1 MSAELEILD
10 VYAREILDSRGNPT
24 VEAELTIENTQ
35 SKETVCGRADVPSGA
50 STGQFEAVE
59 LRDDEKAYPGKGVR
73 KAVANVN
80 GKIAKQLI
88 GKNAL
93 MQNRIDEMMIEL
105 DGTKNKSS
113 LGANAILGVS
123 MACARACAKALNL
136 PLYRY
141 LGGCGKGTVPVPMM
155 NILNG
160 GAHSRNCIDF
170 QEFMIMP
177 VGAVGIRQG
186 LQWCAEVYQE
196 LKKLL
201 DQDGHS
207 TGVGDEGGFAPDLK
221 DTFEVLDYLMKA
233 VRNAGFE
240 PGKDISFAM
249 DAAASELFQEDAA
262 MYYFPG
268 ETKSLVRKNAKTV
281 EQNQT
286 QETECNCESTTIITE
301 QVKDGCICQTDC
313 NCLTPD
319 TDGQMIMRSTDE
331 MIDYYEKLVDK
342 YPIVSIEDPLDEE
355 DWDGWQKITKRL
367 GKRIMLVGDDL
378 FVTNVAR
385 LQRGINNG
393 CANAI
398 LIKPNQIGS
407 LSETMLAIRTAK
419 EHGYRTIMSHRSGE
433 TEDTFIADLAVGM
446 HTGFIKTGAPCRSE
460 RVAKY
465 NRLLRI
471 EEELEGCKDIISIR

>member
-1 MSAELEILD
+1 MSAKLEIID
-10 VYAREILDSRGNPT
+10 IYARQIMDSRGNPT
-24 VEAELTIENTQ
+24 VEAEVTVENE
-35 SKETVCGRADVPSGA
+35 ETGEVVCARADVPSGA

-59 LRDDEKAYPGKGVR
+59 LRDGTKDYHGKGVT
-73 KAVANVN
+73 KAVSNVN
-80 GKIAKQLI
+80 GKIAPLLI
-88 GKNAL
+88 GKNAML
-93 MQNRIDEMMIEL
+93 QNRIDERMRDL
-105 DGTKNKSS
+105 DGTQNKSS
-113 LGANAILGVS
+113 LGANAVLGVS
-123 MACARACAKALNL
+123 MACARASAKALKL

-141 LGGCGKGTVPVPMM
+141 LGGCGKGTIPLPMM

-160 GAHSRNCIDF
+160 GAHSKNCIDF

-177 VGAVGIRQG
+177 VGADSIRQG
-186 LQWCAEVYQE
+186 LMWCAQVYQE
-196 LKKLL
+196 LKLLL

-221 DTFEVLDYLMKA
+221 DTFEVFDYLVRAVKKA
-233 VRNAGFE
+233 GYE
-240 PGKDISFAM
+240 PGRDIAFTM

-268 ETKSLVRKNAKTV
+268 ETRSLIRKNAKIL
-281 EQNQT
+281 EQENKQKK
-286 QETECNCESTTIITE
+286 ECNCEGTSVVTQE
-301 QVKDGCICQTDC
+301 VKDGCICEPAC

-331 MIDYYEKLVDK
+331 MISYYEKLVEK

-355 DWDGWQKITKRL
+355 DWDGWKKITERL
-367 GKRIMLVGDDL
+367 GKKIMLVGDDL
-378 FVTNVAR
+378 FVTNVSR
-385 LQRGINNG
+385 LLRGIGSG

-407 LSETMLAIRTAK
+407 LTETMLAIRTAK

-446 HTGFIKTGAPCRSE
+446 HTGYIKTGAPCRSE

-471 EEELEGCKDIISIR
+471 EEELEGCREG

>member
-1 MSAELEILD
+1 MSARLEIID
-10 VYAREILDSRGNPT
+10 VHAREIMDSRGNPT
-24 VEAELTIENTQ
+24 VEAEVTVENAVTG
-35 SKETVCGRADVPSGA
+35 ETVCARADVPSGA

-59 LRDDEKAYPGKGVR
+59 LRDGGKAYHGKGVG
-73 KAVANVN
+73 KAVSNVN
-80 GKIAKQLI
+80 GRIAQMLV
-88 GKNAL
+88 GKDAL
-93 MQNRIDEMMIEL
+93 YQNRIDEMMLEL
-105 DGTKNKSS
+105 DGTQNKSS
-113 LGANAILGVS
+113 LGANAVLGVS
-123 MACARACAKALNL
+123 MACARACADALEM

-141 LGGCGKGTVPVPMM
+141 LGGCGKGTIPMPMM

-160 GAHSRNCIDF
+160 GAHSKNCIDF

-177 VGAVGIRQG
+177 VGGKGIRQG

-196 LKKLL
+196 LKTLL
-201 DQDGHS
+201 DKDGHS

-221 DTFEVLDYLMKA
+221 DTFEVLDYLVKA
-233 VRNAGFE
+233 VKNAGFE
-240 PGKDISFAM
+240 PGRDISFSM

-268 ETKSLVRKNAKTV
+268 ETRSLIRKNARTI
-281 EQNQT
+281 EQNNT
-286 QETECNCESTTIITE
+286 QESECICEGTMVVTEE
-301 QVKDGCICQTDC
+301 VKEGCISQTDC
-313 NCLTPD
+313 CCLTPD

-331 MIDYYEKLVDK
+331 MIAYYEKLVDK
-342 YPIVSIEDPLDEE
+342 YPIISIEDPLDEE
-355 DWDGWQKITKRL
+355 DWDGWKKITERL
-367 GKRIMLVGDDL
+367 GHKVMLVGDDL

-385 LQRGINNG
+385 LMRGINND

-407 LSETMLAIRTAK
+407 LTETMLAIRTAK

-446 HTGFIKTGAPCRSE
+446 HTGYIKTGAPCRSE

-471 EEELEGCKDIISIR
+471 EEELEG

>member
-1 MSAELEILD
+1 MSARLEIID
-10 VYAREILDSRGNPT
+10 VHAREIMDSRGNPT
-24 VEAELTIENTQ
+24 VEAEVTVENAVTG
-35 SKETVCGRADVPSGA
+35 ETVCARADVPSGA

-59 LRDDEKAYPGKGVR
+59 LRDGGKAYHGKGVG
-73 KAVANVN
+73 KAVSNVN
-80 GKIAKQLI
+80 GRIAQMLV
-88 GKNAL
+88 GKDAL
-93 MQNRIDEMMIEL
+93 YQNRIDEMMLEL
-105 DGTKNKSS
+105 DGTQNKSS
-113 LGANAILGVS
+113 LGANAVLGVS
-123 MACARACAKALNL
+123 MACARACADALEM

-141 LGGCGKGTVPVPMM
+141 LGGCGKGTIPMPMM

-160 GAHSRNCIDF
+160 GAHSKNCIDF

-177 VGAVGIRQG
+177 VGAKGIRQG

-196 LKKLL
+196 LKTLL
-201 DQDGHS
+201 DKDGHS

-221 DTFEVLDYLMKA
+221 DTFEVLDYLVKA
-233 VRNAGFE
+233 VKNAGFE
-240 PGKDISFAM
+240 PGRDISFSM

-268 ETKSLVRKNAKTV
+268 ETRSLIRKNARTI
-281 EQNQT
+281 EQNNT
-286 QETECNCESTTIITE
+286 QESECICEGTMVVTEE
-301 QVKDGCICQTDC
+301 VKEGCISQTDC
-313 NCLTPD
+313 CCLTPD

-331 MIDYYEKLVDK
+331 MIAYYEKLVDK
-342 YPIVSIEDPLDEE
+342 YPIISIEDPLDEE
-355 DWDGWQKITKRL
+355 DWDGWKKITERL
-367 GKRIMLVGDDL
+367 GHKVMLVGDDL

-385 LQRGINNG
+385 LMRGINND

-407 LSETMLAIRTAK
+407 LTETMLAIRTAK

-446 HTGFIKTGAPCRSE
+446 HTGYIKTGAPCRSE

-471 EEELEGCKDIISIR
+471 EEELER

>member
-1 MSAELEILD
+1 MSARLEIID
-10 VYAREILDSRGNPT
+10 VYAREIMDSRGNPT
-24 VEAELTIENTQ
+24 VEAEVTIEHSETG
-35 SKETVCGRADVPSGA
+35 ETVCARADVPSGA

-59 LRDDEKAYPGKGVR
+59 LRDGEKAFHGKGVR
-73 KAVANVN
+73 RAVSNVN
-80 GKIAKQLI
+80 GKIAQLLI
-88 GKNAL
+88 GKDAL
-93 MQNRIDEMMIEL
+93 MQNWIDGQMLEL

-113 LGANAILGVS
+113 LGANAVLGVS
-123 MACARACAKALNL
+123 MACARASAKALKL

-141 LGGCGKGTVPVPMM
+141 LGGCGKGTIPVPMM

-160 GAHSRNCIDF
+160 GAHSKNCIDF
-170 QEFMIMP
+170 QEFMILP
-177 VGAVGIRQG
+177 IGAEGIRQG

-196 LKKLL
+196 LKTLL

-233 VRNAGFE
+233 VTKAGFI
-240 PGKDISFAM
+240 PGRDISFAM

-268 ETKSLVRKNAKTV
+268 ETKSLIRKNARIL
-281 EQNQT
+281 EQGQT
-286 QETECNCESTTIITE
+286 QETECNCEGTTVVTE
-301 QVKDGCICQTDC
+301 EVKDGCICEPDC

-355 DWDGWQKITKRL
+355 DWDGWKKITQRL
-367 GKRIMLVGDDL
+367 GKRILLVGDDL

-385 LQRGINNG
+385 LQRGIHNG

-407 LSETMLAIRTAK
+407 LTETMLAIRTAK
-419 EHGYRTIMSHRSGE
+419 ENGYRTIMSHRSGE

-446 HTGFIKTGAPCRSE
+446 HTGYIKTGAPCRSE

-471 EEELEGCKDIISIR
+471 EEELEGYREN

>member
-1 MSAELEILD
+1 MSARLEIID
-10 VYAREILDSRGNPT
+10 IYARQIMDSRGNPT
-24 VEAELTIENTQ
+24 VEAEVTVENE
-35 SKETVCGRADVPSGA
+35 ETGEVVRARADVPSGA

-59 LRDDEKAYPGKGVR
+59 LRDGTKDYHGKSVT
-73 KAVANVN
+73 KAVTNVN
-80 GKIAKQLI
+80 SKIAPLLI
-88 GKNAL
+88 GKNAML
-93 MQNRIDEMMIEL
+93 QNRIDERMRDL
-105 DGTKNKSS
+105 DGTQNKSS
-113 LGANAILGVS
+113 LGANAVLGVS
-123 MACARACAKALNL
+123 MACARASAKALKL

-141 LGGCGKGTVPVPMM
+141 LGGCGKGTIPMPMM

-160 GAHSRNCIDF
+160 GAHSKNCIDF

-177 VGAVGIRQG
+177 VGADSIRQG
-186 LQWCAEVYQE
+186 LMWCAQVYQE
-196 LKKLL
+196 LKQLL

-221 DTFEVLDYLMKA
+221 DTFEVFDYLVRAVKKA
-233 VRNAGFE
+233 GYE
-240 PGKDISFAM
+240 PGRDIAFTM

-268 ETKSLVRKNAKTV
+268 ETRSLIRKNAKIL
-281 EQNQT
+281 EQENI
-286 QETECNCESTTIITE
+286 QEKECNCEGTTVVTQE
-301 QVKDGCICQTDC
+301 VKDGCICEPDC

-331 MIDYYEKLVDK
+331 MISYYEKLVEK

-355 DWDGWQKITKRL
+355 DWDGWKKITERL
-367 GKRIMLVGDDL
+367 GKKIMLVGDDL
-378 FVTNVAR
+378 FVTNVSR
-385 LQRGINNG
+385 LLRGIGGG

-407 LSETMLAIRTAK
+407 LTETMLAIRTAK

-446 HTGFIKTGAPCRSE
+446 HTGYIKTGAPCRSE

-471 EEELEGCKDIISIR
+471 EEEIEGKR

>member
-1 MSAELEILD
+1 MSAKLEITD

-24 VEAELTIENTQ
+24 LEAEVAVQNNET
-35 SKETVCGRADVPSGA
+35 KETVRARADVPSGA
-50 STGQFEAVE
+50 STGQFEATE
-59 LRDDEKAYPGKGVR
+59 LRDGGSDYHGKGVK

-80 GKIAKQLI
+80 GKIASLLI
-88 GKNAL
+88 GKDGL
-93 MQNRIDEMMIEL
+93 HQNRVDEQMIDL
-105 DGTKNKSS
+105 DGTQNKSS
-113 LGANAILGVS
+113 LGANAVLGVS
-123 MACARACAKALNL
+123 MACARACADALKL

-141 LGGCGKGTVPVPMM
+141 LGGCGKGTIPVPMM

-160 GAHSRNCIDF
+160 GAHSRNNIDF

-177 VGAVGIRQG
+177 VGAKGIRQG

-221 DTFEVLDYLMKA
+221 DTFEVFDYLMKA
-233 VRNAGFE
+233 VKNAGYE
-240 PGKDISFAM
+240 PGRDIAFTM

-268 ETKSLVRKNAKTV
+268 ETKSLIHKNAKII

-286 QETECNCESTTIITE
+286 QETECNCEGTTVVTE
-301 QVKDGCICQTDC
+301 EVKDGCICEPDC

-319 TDGQMIMRSTDE
+319 TDGQMIMRSTEE
-331 MIDYYEKLVDK
+331 MISYYEKLVEK

-355 DWDGWQKITKRL
+355 DWDGWKKITERL

-378 FVTNVAR
+378 FVTNVTR
-385 LQRGINNG
+385 LTRGINNG

-407 LSETMLAIRTAK
+407 LTETMLAIRTAK
-419 EHGYRTIMSHRSGE
+419 ENGYRTIMSHRSGE

-446 HTGFIKTGAPCRSE
+446 HTGYIKTGAPCRSE

-471 EEELEGCKDIISIR
+471 EEEIEGIKVF

>member
-1 MSAELEILD
+1 MSARLEIID
-10 VYAREILDSRGNPT
+10 VYAREIMDSRGNPT
-24 VEAELTIENTQ
+24 VEAEVVVENEHT
-35 SKETVCGRADVPSGA
+35 KEVIYAWADVPSGA
-50 STGQFEAVE
+50 STGQFEAIE
-59 LRDDEKAYPGKGVR
+59 LRDGEKAYHGKGVQ

-80 GKIAKQLI
+80 GKIAQALI
-88 GKNAL
+88 GKDAL
-93 MQNRIDEMMIEL
+93 KQNQIDEQMLAL
-105 DGTKNKSS
+105 DGTNNKSL
-113 LGANAILGVS
+113 LGANAVLGVS
-123 MACARACAKALNL
+123 MACARASADALKL

-141 LGGCGKGTVPVPMM
+141 LGGCGKGTIPVPMM

-160 GAHSRNCIDF
+160 GAHSKNCIDF

-177 VGAVGIRQG
+177 IGASGIRQG

-196 LKKLL
+196 LKQLL
-201 DQDGHS
+201 DNDGHS

-221 DTFEVLDYLMKA
+221 NTFEVLDYLMKA
-233 VRNAGFE
+233 VRSAGFE
-240 PGKDISFAM
+240 PGKDIAFAM

-268 ETKSLVRKNAKTV
+268 ETKSLIRKNAIAI
-281 EQNQT
+281 EQENT
-286 QETECNCESTTIITE
+286 QQTECNCEGTMVVTE
-301 QVKDGCICQTDC
+301 EIKDGCICEPDC

-342 YPIVSIEDPLDEE
+342 YPIISIEDPLDEE
-355 DWDGWQKITKRL
+355 DWDGWKKITERL

-378 FVTNVAR
+378 FVTNVTR

-446 HTGFIKTGAPCRSE
+446 HTGYIKTGAPCRSE

-471 EEELEGCKDIISIR
+471 EEELERI

>member
-1 MSAELEILD
+1 MSAKLEITD

-24 VEAELTIENTQ
+24 LEAEVAVKNNET
-35 SKETVCGRADVPSGA
+35 KETVRARADVPSGA
-50 STGQFEAVE
+50 STGQFEATE
-59 LRDDEKAYPGKGVR
+59 LRDGGSAYHGKGVK

-80 GKIAKQLI
+80 GKIANLLI
-88 GKNAL
+88 GKNGL
-93 MQNRIDEMMIEL
+93 HQNRVDEQMIDL
-105 DGTKNKSS
+105 DGTQNKSS
-113 LGANAILGVS
+113 LGANAVLGVS
-123 MACARACAKALNL
+123 MACARACADALKL

-141 LGGCGKGTVPVPMM
+141 LGGCGKGTIPVPMM

-160 GAHSRNCIDF
+160 GAHSKNCIDF

-177 VGAVGIRQG
+177 VGANGIRQG

-221 DTFEVLDYLMKA
+221 DTFEVFDYLMKA
-233 VRNAGFE
+233 VKNAGYE
-240 PGKDISFAM
+240 PGRDIAFTM

-268 ETKSLVRKNAKTV
+268 ETKSLIHKNAKII

-286 QETECNCESTTIITE
+286 QETECNCEGTTVVTE
-301 QVKDGCICQTDC
+301 EVKDGCICEPDC

-331 MIDYYEKLVDK
+331 MISYYEKLVEK
-342 YPIVSIEDPLDEE
+342 YPIISIEDPLDEE
-355 DWDGWQKITKRL
+355 DWDGWKKITEQL
-367 GKRIMLVGDDL
+367 GKKIMLVGDDL
-378 FVTNVAR
+378 FVTNVTR
-385 LQRGINNG
+385 LMRGIENG

-407 LSETMLAIRTAK
+407 LTETMLAIRTAK

-446 HTGFIKTGAPCRSE
+446 HTGYIKTGAPCRSE

-471 EEELEGCKDIISIR
+471 EEEIDTQ

>member
-1 MSAELEILD
+1 MSTRLEIID
-10 VYAREILDSRGNPT
+10 VYAREIMDSRGNPT
-24 VEAELTIENTQ
+24 VEAEVTVENELTGEA
-35 SKETVCGRADVPSGA
+35 VCARADVPSGA

-59 LRDDEKAYPGKGVR
+59 LRDGGKDYHGKGVK
-73 KAVANVN
+73 KAVSNVN
-80 GKIAKQLI
+80 GRIAQLLV
-88 GKNAL
+88 GKDAL
-93 MQNRIDEMMIEL
+93 HQNRIDEMMIEL
-105 DGTKNKSS
+105 DGTQNKSS
-113 LGANAILGVS
+113 LGANAVLGVS
-123 MACARACAKALNL
+123 MACARACADAFKM

-141 LGGCGKGTVPVPMM
+141 LGGCGKGTIPVPMM

-160 GAHSRNCIDF
+160 GAHSKNCIDF

-177 VGAVGIRQG
+177 VGADGIRQG

-196 LKKLL
+196 LKVLL
-201 DQDGHS
+201 DKDGHS
-207 TGVGDEGGFAPDLK
+207 TGVGDEGGFAPDLR
-221 DTFEVLDYLMKA
+221 DTHEVLDYLMKA
-233 VRNAGFE
+233 VKNAGFE
-240 PGKDISFAM
+240 PGRDIAFAM

-268 ETKSLVRKNAKTV
+268 ETRSLLRRNSRII

-286 QETECNCESTTIITE
+286 EETECCCEGTTVVTE
-301 QVKDGCICQTDC
+301 AVKDGCLCQTDC
-313 NCLTPD
+313 NCLMPD

-331 MIDYYEKLVDK
+331 MISYYEKLVEK
-342 YPIVSIEDPLDEE
+342 YPIISIEDPLDEE
-355 DWDGWQKITKRL
+355 DWDGWKKITERL
-367 GKRIMLVGDDL
+367 GKKIMLVGDDL
-378 FVTNVAR
+378 FVTNVTR
-385 LQRGINNG
+385 LMRGINSG

-407 LSETMLAIRTAK
+407 LTETMLAIRTAK

-446 HTGFIKTGAPCRSE
+446 HTGYIKTGAPCRSE

-471 EEELEGCKDIISIR
+471 EEEIEGLR

>member
-1 MSAELEILD
+1 MKSYIEITD
-10 VYAREILDSRGNPT
+10 VHAREVLDSRGNPT
-24 VEAELTIENTQ
+24 VEVEVVVEDN
-35 SKETVCGRADVPSGA
+35 VVGRAAVPSGA
-50 STGQFEAVE
+50 STGAFEAVE
-59 LRDDEKAYPGKGVR
+59 MRDGGARYVGAGVQD
-73 KAVANVN
+73 AVNNVN
-80 GKIAKQLI
+80 NVIADAII
-88 GKNAL
+88 GMNAL
-93 MQNRIDEMMIEL
+93 DQVAIDTKMIEM
-105 DGTKNKSS
+105 DGTPNKAK

-123 MACARACAKALNL
+123 MAVAKAAAEALRI
-136 PLYRY
+136 PLYQY
-141 LGGCGKGTVPVPMM
+141 LGGFNAKTMPVPMM
-155 NILNG
+155 NIMNG
-160 GAHSRNCIDF
+160 GKHADNTVDI

-177 VGAVGIRQG
+177 VGAAGIRQG

-201 DQDGHS
+201 DTDGHS

-221 DTFEVLDYLMKA
+221 DTFEALDYLMKA
-233 VRNAGFE
+233 VQNAGFE
-240 PGKDISFAM
+240 PGKDIAFAM

-268 ETKSLVRKNAKTV
+268 ETKSLKQKNAKII

-286 QETECNCESTTIITE
+286 QETECNCEGSTVVTE
-301 QVKDGCICQTDC
+301 HVKDGCICETDC
-313 NCLTPD
+313 SCLTPD

-331 MIDYYEKLVDK
+331 MIHYYEKLVDK

-355 DWDGWQKITKRL
+355 DWDGWKKITQQL

-378 FVTNVAR
+378 FVTNVTR
-385 LQRGINNG
+385 LQRGIHND

-446 HTGFIKTGAPCRSE
+446 HTGYIKTGAPCRSE

-471 EEELEGCKDIISIR
+471 EEELEGYRDIITIR

>member
-1 MSAELEILD
+1 MSARLEIID
-10 VYAREILDSRGNPT
+10 VHAREIMDSRGNPT
-24 VEAELTIENTQ
+24 VEAEVTVENAVTG
-35 SKETVCGRADVPSGA
+35 ETVCARADVPSGA

-59 LRDDEKAYPGKGVR
+59 LRDGGKAYHGKGVG
-73 KAVANVN
+73 KAVSNVN
-80 GKIAKQLI
+80 GRIAQMLV
-88 GKNAL
+88 GKDAL
-93 MQNRIDEMMIEL
+93 YQNRIDEMMLEL
-105 DGTKNKSS
+105 DGTQNKSS
-113 LGANAILGVS
+113 LGANAVLGVS
-123 MACARACAKALNL
+123 MACARACADALEM

-141 LGGCGKGTVPVPMM
+141 LGGCGKGTIPMPMM

-160 GAHSRNCIDF
+160 GAHSKNCIDF

-177 VGAVGIRQG
+177 VGAKGIRQG

-196 LKKLL
+196 LKTLL
-201 DQDGHS
+201 DKDGHS

-221 DTFEVLDYLMKA
+221 DTFEVLDYLVKA
-233 VRNAGFE
+233 VKNAGFE
-240 PGKDISFAM
+240 PGRDISFSM

-268 ETKSLVRKNAKTV
+268 ETRSLIRKNARTI
-281 EQNQT
+281 EQNNT
-286 QETECNCESTTIITE
+286 QESECICEGTMVVTEE
-301 QVKDGCICQTDC
+301 VKEGCISQTDC
-313 NCLTPD
+313 CCLTPD

-331 MIDYYEKLVDK
+331 MIAYYEKLVDK
-342 YPIVSIEDPLDEE
+342 YPIISIEDPLDEE
-355 DWDGWQKITKRL
+355 DWDGWKKITERL
-367 GKRIMLVGDDL
+367 GHKVMLVGDDL

-385 LQRGINNG
+385 LMRGINND

-407 LSETMLAIRTAK
+407 LTETMLAIRTAK

-446 HTGFIKTGAPCRSE
+446 HTGYIKTGAPCRSE

-471 EEELEGCKDIISIR
+471 EEELEG

>member
-1 MSAELEILD
+1 MSARLEIID
-10 VYAREILDSRGNPT
+10 VHAREIMDSRGNPT
-24 VEAELTIENTQ
+24 VEAEVTVENAVTG
-35 SKETVCGRADVPSGA
+35 ETVCARADVPSGA

-59 LRDDEKAYPGKGVR
+59 LRDGGKAYHGKGVG
-73 KAVANVN
+73 KAVSNVN
-80 GKIAKQLI
+80 GRIAQMLV
-88 GKNAL
+88 GKDAL
-93 MQNRIDEMMIEL
+93 YQNRIDEMMLEL
-105 DGTKNKSS
+105 DGTQNKSS
-113 LGANAILGVS
+113 LGANAVLGVS
-123 MACARACAKALNL
+123 MACARACADALEM

-141 LGGCGKGTVPVPMM
+141 LGGCGKGTIPMPMM

-160 GAHSRNCIDF
+160 GAHSKNCIDF

-177 VGAVGIRQG
+177 VGAKGIRQG

-196 LKKLL
+196 LKTLL
-201 DQDGHS
+201 DKDGHS

-221 DTFEVLDYLMKA
+221 DTFEVLDYLVKA
-233 VRNAGFE
+233 VKNAGFE
-240 PGKDISFAM
+240 PGRDISFSM

-268 ETKSLVRKNAKTV
+268 ETRSLIHKNARTI
-281 EQNQT
+281 EQNNT
-286 QETECNCESTTIITE
+286 QESECICEGTMVVTEE
-301 QVKDGCICQTDC
+301 VKEGCISQTDC
-313 NCLTPD
+313 CCLTPD

-331 MIDYYEKLVDK
+331 MIAYYEKLVDK
-342 YPIVSIEDPLDEE
+342 YPIISIEDPLDEE
-355 DWDGWQKITKRL
+355 DWDGWKKITERL
-367 GKRIMLVGDDL
+367 GHKVMLVGDDL

-385 LQRGINNG
+385 LMRGINND

-407 LSETMLAIRTAK
+407 LTETMLAIRTAK

-446 HTGFIKTGAPCRSE
+446 HTGYIKTGAPCRSE

-471 EEELEGCKDIISIR
+471 EEELEG

>member
-1 MSAELEILD
+1 MSARLEIID
-10 VYAREILDSRGNPT
+10 VHAREIMDSRGNPT
-24 VEAELTIENTQ
+24 VEAEVTVENAVTG
-35 SKETVCGRADVPSGA
+35 ETVCARADVPSGA

-59 LRDDEKAYPGKGVR
+59 LRDGGKAYHGKGVG
-73 KAVANVN
+73 KAVSNVN
-80 GKIAKQLI
+80 GRIAQTLI
-88 GKNAL
+88 GKDAL
-93 MQNRIDEMMIEL
+93 YQNRIDEMMLEL
-105 DGTKNKSS
+105 DGTQNKSS
-113 LGANAILGVS
+113 LGANAVLGVS
-123 MACARACAKALNL
+123 MACARACADALEM

-141 LGGCGKGTVPVPMM
+141 LGGCGKGTIPMPMM

-160 GAHSRNCIDF
+160 GAHSKNCIDF

-177 VGAVGIRQG
+177 VGAKGIRQG

-196 LKKLL
+196 LKTLL
-201 DQDGHS
+201 DKDGHS

-221 DTFEVLDYLMKA
+221 DTFEVLDYLVKA
-233 VRNAGFE
+233 VKNAGFE
-240 PGKDISFAM
+240 PGRDISFSM

-268 ETKSLVRKNAKTV
+268 ETRSLIRKNARTI
-281 EQNQT
+281 EQNNT
-286 QETECNCESTTIITE
+286 QESECICEGTMVVTEE
-301 QVKDGCICQTDC
+301 VKEGCISQTDC
-313 NCLTPD
+313 CCLTPD

-331 MIDYYEKLVDK
+331 MIAYYEKLVDK
-342 YPIVSIEDPLDEE
+342 YPIISIEDPLDEE
-355 DWDGWQKITKRL
+355 DWDGWKKITERL
-367 GKRIMLVGDDL
+367 GHKVMLVGDDL

-385 LQRGINNG
+385 LMRGINND

-407 LSETMLAIRTAK
+407 LTETMLAIRTAK

-446 HTGFIKTGAPCRSE
+446 HTGYIKTGAPCRSE

-471 EEELEGCKDIISIR
+471 EEELEG

>member
-1 MSAELEILD
+1 MSARLEIID
-10 VYAREILDSRGNPT
+10 VHAREIMDSRGNPT
-24 VEAELTIENTQ
+24 VEAEVTVENAVTG
-35 SKETVCGRADVPSGA
+35 ETVCARADVPSGA

-59 LRDDEKAYPGKGVR
+59 LRDGGKAYHGKGVG

-80 GKIAKQLI
+80 GRIAQMLT
-88 GKNAL
+88 GKDAL
-93 MQNRIDEMMIEL
+93 YQNRIDEMMLEL
-105 DGTKNKSS
+105 DGTQNKSS
-113 LGANAILGVS
+113 LGANAVLGVS
-123 MACARACAKALNL
+123 MACARACADALEI

-141 LGGCGKGTVPVPMM
+141 LGGCGKGTIPMPMM

-160 GAHSRNCIDF
+160 GAHSKNCIDF

-177 VGAVGIRQG
+177 VGAKGIRQG

-196 LKKLL
+196 LKTLL
-201 DQDGHS
+201 DKDGHS

-221 DTFEVLDYLMKA
+221 DTFEVLDYLVKA
-233 VRNAGFE
+233 VKNAGFE
-240 PGKDISFAM
+240 PGRDISFSM

-268 ETKSLVRKNAKTV
+268 ETRSLIRKNARTI
-281 EQNQT
+281 EQNNT
-286 QETECNCESTTIITE
+286 QESECICEGTMVVTEE
-301 QVKDGCICQTDC
+301 VKEGCICQTDC

-331 MIDYYEKLVDK
+331 MIAYYEKLVDR
-342 YPIVSIEDPLDEE
+342 YPIISIEDPLDEE
-355 DWDGWQKITKRL
+355 DWDGWKKITERL
-367 GKRIMLVGDDL
+367 GHKVMLVGDDL

-385 LQRGINNG
+385 LMRGINND

-407 LSETMLAIRTAK
+407 LTETMLAIRTAK

-446 HTGFIKTGAPCRSE
+446 HTGYIKTGAPCRSE

-471 EEELEGCKDIISIR
+471 EEELEG

>member
-1 MSAELEILD
+1 MSARLEIID
-10 VYAREILDSRGNPT
+10 IYARQIMDSRGNPT
-24 VEAELTIENTQ
+24 VEAEVTVENE
-35 SKETVCGRADVPSGA
+35 ETGEVVRARADVPSGA

-59 LRDDEKAYPGKGVR
+59 LRDGTKDYHGKGVT
-73 KAVANVN
+73 KAVSNVN
-80 GKIAKQLI
+80 SKIAPLLI
-88 GKNAL
+88 GKNAML
-93 MQNRIDEMMIEL
+93 QNRIDERMRDL
-105 DGTKNKSS
+105 DGTQNKSS
-113 LGANAILGVS
+113 LGANAVLGVS
-123 MACARACAKALNL
+123 MACARASAKALKL

-141 LGGCGKGTVPVPMM
+141 LGGCGKGTIPMPMM

-160 GAHSRNCIDF
+160 GAHSKNCIDF

-177 VGAVGIRQG
+177 VGADSIRQG
-186 LQWCAEVYQE
+186 LMWCAQVYQE
-196 LKKLL
+196 LKQLL

-221 DTFEVLDYLMKA
+221 DTFEVFDYLVRAVKKA
-233 VRNAGFE
+233 GYE
-240 PGKDISFAM
+240 PGRDIAFTM

-268 ETKSLVRKNAKTV
+268 ETRSLIRKNAKIL
-281 EQNQT
+281 EQENI
-286 QETECNCESTTIITE
+286 QEKECNCEGTTVVTQE
-301 QVKDGCICQTDC
+301 VKDGCLCEPDC

-331 MIDYYEKLVDK
+331 MISYYEKLVEK

-355 DWDGWQKITKRL
+355 DWDGWKKITERL
-367 GKRIMLVGDDL
+367 GKKIMLVGDDL
-378 FVTNVAR
+378 FVTNVSR
-385 LQRGINNG
+385 LLRGIGGG

-407 LSETMLAIRTAK
+407 LTETMLAIRTAK

-446 HTGFIKTGAPCRSE
+446 HTGYIKTGAPCRSE

-471 EEELEGCKDIISIR
+471 EEEIEGMR

>member
-1 MSAELEILD
+1 MYFRTKKEAFMSARLEIID
-10 VYAREILDSRGNPT
+10 VYAREIMDSRGNPT
-24 VEAELTIENTQ
+24 VEAEVVVENGHTG
-35 SKETVCGRADVPSGA
+35 EVVYAWADVPSGA

-59 LRDDEKAYPGKGVR
+59 LRDGEKAYHGKGVQ

-80 GKIAKQLI
+80 GKIAQALI
-88 GKNAL
+88 GKDAL
-93 MQNRIDEMMIEL
+93 KQNQIDEQMLAL

-113 LGANAILGVS
+113 LGANAVLGVS
-123 MACARACAKALNL
+123 MACARACADALKL

-160 GAHSRNCIDF
+160 GAHSKNCIDF
-170 QEFMIMP
+170 QEFMILP
-177 VGAVGIRQG
+177 VGAKGIRQG

-201 DQDGHS
+201 DEDGHS

-221 DTFEVLDYLMKA
+221 NTFEVLDYLMKA
-233 VRNAGFE
+233 VRSAGFE
-240 PGKDISFAM
+240 PGRDISFAM

-268 ETKSLVRKNAKTV
+268 ETKSLIRKNAKTI
-281 EQNQT
+281 EQNNT
-286 QETECNCESTTIITE
+286 QETECNCEGTMVVTE
-301 QVKDGCICQTDC
+301 EIKDVCICETDC

-355 DWDGWQKITKRL
+355 DWDGWKKITERL
-367 GKRIMLVGDDL
+367 GRKIMLVGDDL
-378 FVTNVAR
+378 FVTNPKR
-385 LQRGINNG
+385 LKKGIELSA
-393 CANAI
+393 ANS
-398 LIKPNQIGS
+398 P
-407 LSETMLAIRTAK
+407 
-419 EHGYRTIMSHRSGE
+419 
-433 TEDTFIADLAVGM
+433 F
-446 HTGFIKTGAPCRSE
+446 
-460 RVAKY
+460 
-465 NRLLRI
+465 
-471 EEELEGCKDIISIR
+471 

>member
-1 MSAELEILD
+1 MSARLEIID
-10 VYAREILDSRGNPT
+10 VHAREIMDSRGNPT
-24 VEAELTIENTQ
+24 VEAEVTVENAVTG
-35 SKETVCGRADVPSGA
+35 ETVCARADVPSGA

-59 LRDDEKAYPGKGVR
+59 LRDGGKAYHGKGVG
-73 KAVANVN
+73 KAVSNVN
-80 GKIAKQLI
+80 GRIAQMLV
-88 GKNAL
+88 GKDAL
-93 MQNRIDEMMIEL
+93 YQNRIDEMMLEL
-105 DGTKNKSS
+105 DGTQNKSS
-113 LGANAILGVS
+113 LGANAVLGVS
-123 MACARACAKALNL
+123 MACARACADALEM

-141 LGGCGKGTVPVPMM
+141 LGGCGKGTIPMPMM

-160 GAHSRNCIDF
+160 GAHSKNCIDF

-177 VGAVGIRQG
+177 VGAKGIRQG

-196 LKKLL
+196 LKTLL
-201 DQDGHS
+201 DKDGHS

-221 DTFEVLDYLMKA
+221 DTLEVLDYLVKA
-233 VRNAGFE
+233 VKNAGFE
-240 PGKDISFAM
+240 PGRDISFSM

-268 ETKSLVRKNAKTV
+268 ETRSLIRKNARTI
-281 EQNQT
+281 EQNNT
-286 QETECNCESTTIITE
+286 QESECICEGTMVVTEE
-301 QVKDGCICQTDC
+301 VKEGCISQTDC
-313 NCLTPD
+313 CCLTPD

-331 MIDYYEKLVDK
+331 MIAYYEKLVDK
-342 YPIVSIEDPLDEE
+342 YPIISIEDPLDEE
-355 DWDGWQKITKRL
+355 DWDGWKKITERL
-367 GKRIMLVGDDL
+367 GHKVMLVGDDL

-385 LQRGINNG
+385 LMRGINND

-407 LSETMLAIRTAK
+407 LTETMLAIRTAK

-446 HTGFIKTGAPCRSE
+446 HTGYIKTGAPCRSE

-471 EEELEGCKDIISIR
+471 EEELEG